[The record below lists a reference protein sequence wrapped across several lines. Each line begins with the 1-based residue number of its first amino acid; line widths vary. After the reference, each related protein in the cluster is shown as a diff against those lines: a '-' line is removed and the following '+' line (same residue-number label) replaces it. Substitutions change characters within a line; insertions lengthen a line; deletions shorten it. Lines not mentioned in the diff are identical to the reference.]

1 VNEQTGNTTHEF
13 LGKLLANPADNSH
26 AYDADLQ
33 SLVTAYPQSGVLRAL
48 LLHNGQK
55 ESLKHAVA
63 YYNPVTLFKL
73 ATAPDSLSEVAKEQ
87 VIYNDAQPR
96 TAGHSY
102 FTPSSFSEPF
112 AFPALE
118 TIAGHADETAEP
130 VDDHATEYTFAQ
142 PQFEDAHA
150 EGAEEQDVVYN
161 TFAESEAFT
170 EYDNITNSYPAEE
183 PAVDKADDNFV
194 GQANYDPEPDHV
206 TDEIATVP
214 SLMTELGT
222 DEKEELILST
232 DTDEEEEKP
241 YHKEYEEY
249 QAKTDIN
256 TAEPVQPAE
265 DKVEYFHQ
273 DIDDEIYDEIVSI
286 EDIGLEQI
294 AILNKANPDEAQEK
308 ENAANS
314 NYFVFE
320 PAIEESDA
328 VAASTDKAEPTPQN
342 ASANNNV
349 SRYNDEKMPYSF
361 MWWLDKTRKKHAGT
375 YQPYISGSK
384 PPVANQPKKDNV
396 ADELQ
401 QQYYENIVSQTS
413 IDELDQM
420 PEKEAAAPAERKE
433 DKIIE
438 RFIKEEPQI
447 KHPSDI
453 KLNNENKAKQS
464 SEDRDE
470 LVTET
475 LARIY
480 TEQMLYNKAILTYKK
495 LMLKF
500 PEKSLYFAGQIEQ
513 LENKIN

>member
-73 ATAPDSLSEVAKEQ
+73 ATTPDSLPEVTKEQ
-87 VIYNDAQPR
+87 VIYNDAQPHN
-96 TAGHSY
+96 ADHAY
-102 FTPSSFSEPF
+102 FTPSAFSEPF

-118 TIAGHADETAEP
+118 TIAGNTDETAAHT
-130 VDDHATEYTFAQ
+130 DDHATAYTFAQ
-142 PQFEDAHA
+142 PHTEDVVTEN
-150 EGAEEQDVVYN
+150 EGEQDVTYN

-170 EYDNITNSYPAEE
+170 EYDNVTNSYPTTEH
-183 PAVDKADDNFV
+183 AVDKADDTVV
-194 GQANYDPEPDHV
+194 GQDNYSPEQDHV
-206 TDEIATVP
+206 TDELTGAP
-214 SLMTELGT
+214 ALMTELAAT
-222 DEKEELILST
+222 EKEELVLAT
-232 DTDEEEEKP
+232 DTDEETP

-249 QAKTDIN
+249 QAKTDIK

-294 AILNKANPDEAQEK
+294 AILNKTNSDNEQENK
-308 ENAANS
+308 DKNS
-314 NYFVFE
+314 NYFIFE

-328 VAASTDKAEPTPQN
+328 AASAAETGATPQN
-342 ASANNNV
+342 ASPNNHV

-375 YQPYISGSK
+375 YQPYADAVK
-384 PPVANQPKKDNV
+384 PPVANQSKKNEV

-413 IDELDQM
+413 IGELDQM
-420 PEKEAAAPAERKE
+420 PEKESITQSERKE

-447 KHPSDI
+447 KHPSGI
-453 KLNNENKAKQS
+453 KLDNENKAKQS

>member
-1 VNEQTGNTTHEF
+1 MNEQTGNTAHDF
-13 LGKLLANPADNSH
+13 LEKLLANPADNTH
-26 AYDADLQ
+26 AYDSDLQ

-55 ESLKHAVA
+55 ESLKHAAA
-63 YYNPVTLFKL
+63 YYNPLTLFKL
-73 ATAPDSLSEVAKEQ
+73 ATAPDSLPVVTNEQ
-87 VIYNDAQPR
+87 VIYSDARLNEVNQ
-96 TAGHSY
+96 TY
-102 FTPSSFSEPF
+102 FTPPAFSEPF
-112 AFPALE
+112 DFPALE
-118 TIAGHADETAEP
+118 TIGHDEIITPADDQETS
-130 VDDHATEYTFAQ
+130 YTFAQ
-142 PQFEDAHA
+142 PQTEDVLIEDADD
-150 EGAEEQDVVYN
+150 EDVTYN

-170 EYDNITNSYPAEE
+170 EYDNITNSYPTEE
-183 PAVDKADDNFV
+183 PAVDKADDTFV
-194 GQANYDPEPDHV
+194 GQENYSPEQDHV
-206 TDEIATVP
+206 TDEISEVP
-214 SLMTELGT
+214 PLMTELGT
-222 DEKEELILST
+222 SEKEELILET
-232 DTDEEEEKP
+232 DTDGEEKP
-241 YHKEYEEY
+241 YHKEYEAY
-249 QAKTDIN
+249 QAKTEIK
-256 TAEPVQPAE
+256 TAEPVEPAE

-294 AILNKANPDEAQEK
+294 AILNKTNTTAEQENK
-308 ENAANS
+308 DDKS
-314 NYFVFE
+314 SYFVFE
-320 PAIEESDA
+320 PAIEQNTTA
-328 VAASTDKAEPTPQN
+328 TDTTEVIPQN

-375 YQPYISGSK
+375 YQPYVSTVK
-384 PPVANQPKKDNV
+384 PAAATQPKKNDV

-401 QQYYENIVSQTS
+401 QQYYENIVSLTS
-413 IDELDQM
+413 IDDLDKTAENVAAT
-420 PEKEAAAPAERKE
+420 PPVTKEE
-433 DKIIE
+433 KIIE

-447 KHPSDI
+447 QHPSGI
-453 KLNNENKAKQS
+453 KLDNENKAKQS